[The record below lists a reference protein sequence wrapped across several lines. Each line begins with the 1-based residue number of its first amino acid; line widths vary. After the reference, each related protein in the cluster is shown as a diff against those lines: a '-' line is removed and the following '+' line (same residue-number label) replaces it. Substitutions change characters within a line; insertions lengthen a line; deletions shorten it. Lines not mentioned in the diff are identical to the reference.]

1 VTGVVNVLKKQGLT
15 YVQTPKE
22 NKKEIPKFLLQKSGE
37 ANMSVSGFT
46 SDKILFCTS
55 PRETKLSS

>member
-1 VTGVVNVLKKQGLT
+1 VLKKQCLT
-15 YVQTPKE
+15 YIQTPKE

-55 PRETKLSS
+55 PRKTKLSS